1 MTLFFFRSGKP
12 QCGSLDHRSPIEPKW
27 SVWFVHVVFD
37 NKADFDFDNTV
48 KNIILGYLITFVNGL
63 VIMVDDE

>member
-1 MTLFFFRSGKP
+1 MTLFFFHSGKS

-48 KNIILGYLITFVNGL
+48 KNIILEQC
-63 VIMVDDE
+63 IMAT